1 MSPAECSLLEH
12 VRATLAEAQF
22 DPTHAGDI
30 FLQADAEAALQ
41 AALPT
46 AVIAVA
52 GRDDARLP
60 TARFLGAT
68 YRPDLLVESDTARV
82 AVGLTLLR
90 SDAGL
95 LAAALA
101 RAVVLSQQLPVTTV
115 IVDRR
120 VECTNPFAG
129 PSKQRLHPNDQ
140 AVDGLLGLPAS
151 RGLRRPATST
161 VQFRI
166 KEGYTS
172 HVQPS
177 RHYRR
182 NLTGL

>member
-1 MSPAECSLLEH
+1 MSSARVGCVARALRLHYHGRCNVEASSSLLEQ
-12 VRATLAEAQF
+12 VRAALAEAQF

-30 FLQADAEAALQ
+30 FLRADAKVALQ
-41 AALPT
+41 AAFPT

-68 YRPDLLVESDTARV
+68 YRPALLVELDTDRV

-90 SDAGL
+90 TDSGP

-101 RAVVLSQQLPVTTV
+101 RAVVRSQQLPVATV

-120 VECTNPFAG
+120 IERANPFAG
-129 PSKQRLHPNDQ
+129 PAKHRLHPHDQ
-140 AVDGLLGLPAS
+140 ATLDYLG
-151 RGLRRPATST
+151 
-161 VQFRI
+161 
-166 KEGYTS
+166 
-172 HVQPS
+172 S
-177 RHYRR
+177 RHRVAFVIRR
-182 NLTGL
+182 QAPFSFG

>member
-1 MSPAECSLLEH
+1 MSSAERSLLEQ
-12 VRATLAEAQF
+12 VRTALAEAQF

-30 FLQADAEAALQ
+30 FLRADAEAALQ

-68 YRPDLLVESDTARV
+68 YRPDLLVEADTDRV

-90 SDAGL
+90 TDAGP

-101 RAVVLSQQLPVTTV
+101 RAVVLSQQLPVATV

-120 VECTNPFAG
+120 IERANPFAA
-129 PSKQRLHPNDQ
+129 PATQRLHPNDQ
-140 AVDGLLGLPAS
+140 ATMDYLG
-151 RGLRRPATST
+151 
-161 VQFRI
+161 
-166 KEGYTS
+166 
-172 HVQPS
+172 S
-177 RHYRR
+177 RHRVAFVVRR
-182 NLTGL
+182 QAPFSFGQ